1 MKNQEYQS
9 LREDMRH
16 LRSYRLTVYG
26 AVGTLVVAGIGW
38 ASVKPEAFSGPFLSA
53 LLTLAVAVGAFLS
66 WILHLLAAQIGTYI
80 RVFHETG
87 TPEIGWERRSE
98 EFGKRKGFMTT
109 FTRLRVVFGL
119 LYMGLFLFALAGPL
133 TLCKG
138 DTSWWHFVFLGI
150 AVVLHAVVM
159 RLCVFIKS
167 HEAYREIWQKVA
179 DKERSPD

>member
-80 RVFHETG
+80 EVFHEPG
-87 TPEIGWERRSE
+87 TPEIGWERRSM
-98 EFGKRKGFMTT
+98 EFRKRKVFIAT
-109 FTRLRVVFGL
+109 FTSMKMVFGL
-119 LYMGLFLFALAGPL
+119 LYMGLLLFALAGPL
-133 TLCKG
+133 SLCKG
-138 DTSWWHFVFLGI
+138 DISWWHFVFLGI
-150 AVVLHAVVM
+150 AVVLDAVVM
-159 RLCVFIKS
+159 RLCVFTKS
-167 HEAYREIWQKVA
+167 HEAYKEIWQKVG
-179 DKERSPD
+179 DKEKLPD